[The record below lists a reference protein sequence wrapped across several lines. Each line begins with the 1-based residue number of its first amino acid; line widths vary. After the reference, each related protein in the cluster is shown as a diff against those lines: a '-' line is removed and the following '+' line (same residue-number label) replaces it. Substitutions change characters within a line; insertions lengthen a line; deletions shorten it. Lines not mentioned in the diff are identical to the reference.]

1 VFAGG
6 RDALD
11 HGLELATVCSPEGI
25 LALDLRDIRH
35 PPSLH
40 RKGVFA
46 LPSHA
51 AMMRCAQASV
61 ALPGRRVRLSVL
73 ALLPVETAML
83 ATSMP
88 AARVVAADVLAVQD
102 RRMADAIK
110 PLEQVLAEADV
121 VIRVRLKEIGLEV
134 PHLVIAAT
142 PNGEVVLR
150 SNVSPDVLR
159 SFGEDLKN
167 IADELEAPPAPDDPR
182 H

>member
-1 VFAGG
+1 
-6 RDALD
+6 
-11 HGLELATVCSPEGI
+11 
-25 LALDLRDIRH
+25 
-35 PPSLH
+35 
-40 RKGVFA
+40 
-46 LPSHA
+46 
-51 AMMRCAQASV
+51 
-61 ALPGRRVRLSVL
+61 
-73 ALLPVETAML
+73 ML